1 MSARSIQHLPAPKF
15 PVLAT
20 TIIAKWWPGRYYWV
34 STICLSAASDSPEMR
49 LARGLGTLSSSR
61 EATLIKDRYFT
72 QGRYDQKL
80 WMAGLGGQ
88 SGGCG
93 FKQPSGLDRQRNGPL
108 L

>member
-72 QGRYDQKL
+72 QGDMTKSCGWL
-80 WMAGLGGQ
+80 GWAGSPGVAGL
-88 SGGCG
+88 S
-93 FKQPSGLDRQRNGPL
+93 SL
-108 L
+108 LG